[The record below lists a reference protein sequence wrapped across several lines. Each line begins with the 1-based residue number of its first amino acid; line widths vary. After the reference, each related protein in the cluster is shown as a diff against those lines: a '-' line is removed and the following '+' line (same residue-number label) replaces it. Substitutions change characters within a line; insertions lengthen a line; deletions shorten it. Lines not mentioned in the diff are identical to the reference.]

1 MNYEA
6 ERMVDQIV
14 SGISRRKEPY
24 GAICAGID
32 QKVCFITRGKSLEI
46 IKLWIVSDG
55 EFWDEKSFS
64 GYLLLLRRKSGASRA
79 AFALT
84 DDQLN
89 VKISSLDSIYD
100 LTCLAICAASVPD
113 KKTGIIPTLCLKA
126 RFTPQIGAVCLTSDN
141 ECISLFEYEGATMAG
156 APRRHEEI
164 EERSDYYGSRQ

>member
-64 GYLLLLRRKSGASRA
+64 GYLLLQRRKSGASRA

-89 VKISSLDSIYD
+89 VKISSLI
-100 LTCLAICAASVPD
+100 
-113 KKTGIIPTLCLKA
+113 
-126 RFTPQIGAVCLTSDN
+126 
-141 ECISLFEYEGATMAG
+141 
-156 APRRHEEI
+156 
-164 EERSDYYGSRQ
+164 RSMI

>member
-64 GYLLLLRRKSGASRA
+64 GYLFSMMIAVILGIVSR
-79 AFALT
+79 
-84 DDQLN
+84 
-89 VKISSLDSIYD
+89 
-100 LTCLAICAASVPD
+100 CLMREMIVH
-113 KKTGIIPTLCLKA
+113 
-126 RFTPQIGAVCLTSDN
+126 F
-141 ECISLFEYEGATMAG
+141 
-156 APRRHEEI
+156 
-164 EERSDYYGSRQ
+164 